1 MAKEVKQKKSTEEIL
16 WDAANKLRG
25 SIEPSEYKH
34 VVLSLIFLKFASD
47 KFIKRREEL
56 IAEGKEAFLEIPEFY
71 QAENVFYLPEESRW
85 DFIIENAKQEDIT
98 LKVDTALKTIERTNK
113 SLEGALPDNYFSRLG
128 LDQSK
133 FSALLD
139 TINNIDTLRD
149 EAQDIVG
156 RVYEYFLSKFAI
168 AEGKGKGEFYTP
180 KSIVNL
186 IAEMIEPYKGKIY
199 DPSCGSGGMF
209 VQSLKF
215 IEKHQ
220 GNKKDISIYGQELTN
235 TTFKLAKMN
244 LAIRGISANL
254 GNKAADTFG
263 DDQHKELKADY
274 IMANPPFNL
283 KDWRAE
289 NELTDDPRWSGYE
302 VPPKSNANYAWIL
315 NMISKL
321 SQNGVAGFI
330 LANGALSGGGE
341 EYKIRKQIIENDLV
355 EAIVILPR
363 AMFYSTDISVTLWIL
378 NRNKKERTVEVND
391 GVKNYRNREGEVLF
405 MDLRQKGEPF
415 EKKFIQFSEQDIE
428 QIAATYHNWQTLSG
442 EEIGD
447 DKRERKS
454 DCTGELQFAPTYANE
469 PEYCYSATLEEIRKK
484 DYSLVPSKYIEF
496 VNRDENIDYDTQM
509 QALQTE
515 LKDLFQQEEALKQ
528 EVANVFKSLGYEL

>member
-1 MAKEVKQKKSTEEIL
+1 MAKKTAAKTKSTEEIL
-16 WDAANKLRG
+16 WDSANKLRG
-25 SIEPSEYKH
+25 SVEPSEYKH
-34 VVLSLIFLKFASD
+34 VVLSLIFLKFAND
-47 KFIKRREEL
+47 KFLRRRQEL
-56 IAEGKEAFLEIPEFY
+56 INEHKEAFLDIPEFY

-85 DFIIENAKQEDIT
+85 TFIMENAKQENIT
-98 LKVDTALKTIERTNK
+98 LIVDSALKTIERTNK

-139 TINNIDTLRD
+139 TINNIDTLKD
-149 EAQDIVG
+149 EAHDIVG

-215 IEKHQ
+215 IEKHK
-220 GNKKDISIYGQELTN
+220 GNKKDVSIYGQELTN
-235 TTFKLAKMN
+235 TTYKLAKMN
-244 LAIRGISANL
+244 LAIRGISSNL
-254 GNKAADTFG
+254 GNKAADTFS
-263 DDQHKELKADY
+263 DDQHKDLKADY

-289 NELTDDPRWSGYE
+289 NELTNDPRWAGYE

-355 EAIVILPR
+355 EAIVILPQD
-363 AMFYSTDISVTLWIL
+363 MFYSTNISVTLWIL
-378 NRNKKERTVEVND
+378 NRNKDESTFEVNE
-391 GVKNYRNREGEVLF
+391 GIKNYRNRKGEVLF

-415 EKKFIQFSEQDIE
+415 EKKFIQFGEEEITE
-428 QIAATYHNWQTLSG
+428 IATHYHNWQQQ
-442 EEIGD
+442 D
-447 DKRERKS
+447 WKD
-454 DCTGELQFAPTYANE
+454 TYE
-469 PEYCYSATLEEIRKK
+469 DVPEYSYSASLEEIRKK

-496 VNRDENIDYDTQM
+496 VNRDESLDFAEQM
-509 QALQTE
+509 KSLQTD
-515 LKDLFQQEEALKQ
+515 LQDLFQQERQLKK
-528 EVANVFKSLGYEL
+528 EVAHVFKSLGYEL

>member
-1 MAKEVKQKKSTEEIL
+1 MAKKIQTKSTEEIL
-16 WDAANKLRG
+16 WDSANKLRG
-25 SIEPSEYKH
+25 SVEPSEYKH
-34 VVLSLIFLKFASD
+34 VVLSLIFLKFAND
-47 KFIKRREEL
+47 KFLRRREEL
-56 IAEGKEAFLEIPEFY
+56 LAEGKDTFLEIPEFY

-85 DFIIENAKQEDIT
+85 TYIIENAKQEDIT
-98 LKVDTALKTIERTNK
+98 LKVDSALKTIERTNK

-139 TINNIDTLRD
+139 TINNIDPLTD
-149 EAQDIVG
+149 ESQDIVG

-215 IEKHQ
+215 IDKHK
-220 GNKKDISIYGQELTN
+220 GNQKDISIYGQELTN

-244 LAIRGISANL
+244 LAIRGISANM
-254 GNKAADTFG
+254 GSKAADTFS
-263 DDQHKELKADY
+263 DDQHRGLKADY

-289 NELTDDPRWSGYE
+289 NELTDDPRWAGYR

-315 NMISKL
+315 TMISKL

-330 LANGALSGGGE
+330 LANGALSGSGE
-341 EYKIRKQIIENDLV
+341 EYEIRKQIIENDLV

-378 NRNKKERTVEVND
+378 NRNKTARTVEVVD
-391 GVKNYRNREGEVLF
+391 DVKKYRNRQNEVLF
-405 MDLRQKGEPF
+405 LDLRQKGEPF
-415 EKKFIQFSEQDIE
+415 EKKFIQFGEDEISN
-428 QIAATYHNWQTLSG
+428 IAKNFHNWQQESHQ
-442 EEIGD
+442 E
-447 DKRERKS
+447 
-454 DCTGELQFAPTYANE
+454 TYQDI
-469 PEYCYSATLEEIRKK
+469 PEYSYSATLGEIRKK

-496 VNRDENIDYDTQM
+496 VNRDEQIDYDVQM
-509 QALQTE
+509 ESLQND
-515 LKDLFQQEEALKQ
+515 LKQLFQQEKDLKR
-528 EVANVFKSLGYEL
+528 EVENVFKSLGYEL

>member
-1 MAKEVKQKKSTEEIL
+1 MAKKLQTKSTEEIL

-283 KDWRAE
+283 KDWRAG
-289 NELTDDPRWSGYE
+289 NELTDDPRWTGYE
-302 VPPKSNANYAWIL
+302 VPPKS
-315 NMISKL
+315 
-321 SQNGVAGFI
+321 
-330 LANGALSGGGE
+330 
-341 EYKIRKQIIENDLV
+341 
-355 EAIVILPR
+355 
-363 AMFYSTDISVTLWIL
+363 
-378 NRNKKERTVEVND
+378 
-391 GVKNYRNREGEVLF
+391 
-405 MDLRQKGEPF
+405 
-415 EKKFIQFSEQDIE
+415 
-428 QIAATYHNWQTLSG
+428 
-442 EEIGD
+442 
-447 DKRERKS
+447 
-454 DCTGELQFAPTYANE
+454 
-469 PEYCYSATLEEIRKK
+469 
-484 DYSLVPSKYIEF
+484 
-496 VNRDENIDYDTQM
+496 
-509 QALQTE
+509 
-515 LKDLFQQEEALKQ
+515 
-528 EVANVFKSLGYEL
+528 

>member
-1 MAKEVKQKKSTEEIL
+1 MAKKAQTKSTEEIL
-16 WDAANKLRG
+16 WDSANKLRG
-25 SIEPSEYKH
+25 SVEPSEYKH
-34 VVLSLIFLKFASD
+34 VVLSLIFLKFADD
-47 KFIKRREEL
+47 KFQRRQQEL
-56 IAEGKEAFLEIPEFY
+56 IADGKEQFLDMPSFY
-71 QAENVFYLPEESRW
+71 QADNVFYLPMETRW
-85 DFIIENAKQEDIT
+85 SYIMEHAKQEDIT
-98 LKVDTALKTIERTNK
+98 LKVDAALKLIEQNNK
-113 SLEGALPDNYFSRLG
+113 ALEGALPDNYFSRLG

-139 TINNIDTLRD
+139 TINNIDTLKD
-149 EAQDIVG
+149 ESQDVIG

-215 IEKHQ
+215 IDKHQ
-220 GNKKDISIYGQELTN
+220 GDKKDVSIYGQELTN
-235 TTFKLAKMN
+235 TTYKLAKMN

-254 GNKAADTFG
+254 GNKAADTFA

-289 NELTDDPRWSGYE
+289 SELTDDPRWAGYE

-315 NMISKL
+315 TMIAKL
-321 SQNGVAGFI
+321 SENGVAGFI

-355 EAIVILPR
+355 EAILILPGS
-363 AMFYSTDISVTLWIL
+363 MFYSTDISVSMWIL
-378 NRNKKERTVEVND
+378 NKNKGERTVKLND
-391 GVKNYRNREGEVLF
+391 VVKNYRDRTNEVLF
-405 MDLRQKGEPF
+405 FDLRRVGVPF
-415 EKKFIQFSEQDIE
+415 EKKYIEFDEETITRISSHYHAWQLQDWTKNYQDIE
-428 QIAATYHNWQTLSG
+428 EFCKSISSD
-442 EEIGD
+442 EI
-447 DKRERKS
+447 
-454 DCTGELQFAPTYANE
+454 Q
-469 PEYCYSATLEEIRKK
+469 KK
-484 DYSLVPSKYIEF
+484 DYSLVPSKYIDFKNIEENF
-496 VNRDENIDYDTQM
+496 NFDEKMNDIR
-509 QALQTE
+509 TE
-515 LKDLFQQEEALKQ
+515 LLSLFLEEEKLKQ
-528 EVANVFKSLGYEL
+528 NVVDVFKSLGYEL